1 MAKRIRMEDSV
12 VDVPNKRR
20 RMESSVAERVVQQ
33 ELLPR
38 DVQFQILSRLPV
50 KPLMRCKLVCKSW
63 SSRIRDPL
71 FARAHQT
78 IHKNQH
84 TTNLFLTTCNPHT
97 KEPNNL
103 FSIQVKHNESGN
115 LTSTPP
121 VHLGSTSY
129 LMGSPFSTSTFVL
142 SAGVV
147 CHYSDDDEP
156 VHIFN
161 PCTREVLTIPMQRS
175 SNRVSLGFSSLTN
188 EYKVLRGRK
197 SPFKSYKLEI
207 LSLGGG
213 GGTWRDLPEI
223 DYQELGLVPNL
234 LDFSKYYLCI
244 HGALHWIQPATN
256 NRPTLLAFD
265 VGQEIFR
272 VIPFPLNE
280 NRSWGLRLIQV
291 NGCLAVFDV
300 DVQEYSTEMDFWI
313 LKDYQ
318 NQVWFKDSIIF
329 PERRNDLGLPRPV
342 GSIHTGELLLT
353 ACKKGHGFVHLY
365 DMKLKTYNKTE
376 IVLPEGSV
384 ISAAGYD
391 ETIFP
396 LKQ

>member
-78 IHKNQH
+78 IHKNQD
-84 TTNLFLTTCNPHT
+84 TVEIYIPHRE
-97 KEPNNL
+97 KWDL
-103 FSIQVKHNESGN
+103 AC
-115 LTSTPP
+115 
-121 VHLGSTSY
+121 
-129 LMGSPFSTSTFVL
+129 
-142 SAGVV
+142 AGVV

-175 SNRVSLGFSSLTN
+175 SNHVSLGFSSLTN

-197 SPFKSYKLEI
+197 SPFESYKLEI

-213 GGTWRDLPEI
+213 GD
-223 DYQELGLVPNL
+223 
-234 LDFSKYYLCI
+234 
-244 HGALHWIQPATN
+244 
-256 NRPTLLAFD
+256 
-265 VGQEIFR
+265 
-272 VIPFPLNE
+272 
-280 NRSWGLRLIQV
+280 
-291 NGCLAVFDV
+291 AVMTFAINFKG
-300 DVQEYSTEMDFWI
+300 EYNKIKAMDFWI

-329 PERRNDLGLPRPV
+329 PEPRNDLGYPQPV

-376 IVLPEGSV
+376 IVLPEGSL

-396 LKQ
+396 LK